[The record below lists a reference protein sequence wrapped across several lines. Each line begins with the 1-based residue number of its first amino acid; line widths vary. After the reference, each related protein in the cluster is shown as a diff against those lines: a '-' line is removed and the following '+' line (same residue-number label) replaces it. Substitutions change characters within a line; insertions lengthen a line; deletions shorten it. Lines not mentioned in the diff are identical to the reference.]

1 MKLSKA
7 IRTTLE
13 DWLHRDPGS
22 SRLWW
27 AFATLLLAP
36 IVPIV
41 AFDRA
46 RFNEP
51 ERAKLKNI
59 IVNARPR
66 TTPQDTMM
74 YEAIAALAGLRGTPT
89 VVVSYR
95 RCTDCHEH
103 DRSPIPGERVPIHEG
118 MIISVADTSRA

>member
-27 AFATLLLAP
+27 FFGTLLLSP

-41 AFDRA
+41 AFDRV
-46 RFNEP
+46 RFKEP
-51 ERAKLKNI
+51 ERNPDFKG
-59 IVNARPR
+59 
-66 TTPQDTMM
+66 D
-74 YEAIAALAGLRGTPT
+74 
-89 VVVSYR
+89 R
-95 RCTDCHEH
+95 R
-103 DRSPIPGERVPIHEG
+103 
-118 MIISVADTSRA
+118 A